1 MLDTQA
7 LQHIGG
13 LWNYTDE
20 VEEED
25 LLGRDPGRRRVHSS
39 MYADLRT
46 NLPREV
52 NLFSVIPGSFRGE
65 RIGPERRRHS

>member
-1 MLDTQA
+1 MAQA
-7 LQHIGG
+7 SQHIGG

-20 VEEED
+20 VEED
-25 LLGRDPGRRRVHSS
+25 DPVGQDPHRRRVHSS

-52 NLFSVIPGSFRGE
+52 GTYETLDFETLGYHPSS
-65 RIGPERRRHS
+65 